1 MNGPEN
7 SPAFYLVNQGYDVW
21 LNNFRG
27 NIYSRRHI
35 TLDPETDEFWS
46 FDMTD
51 LRFDHMANIQFIIDT
66 TGYPQVHTFGFSFG
80 GGTLAWALALEPEF
94 FESRIAEG
102 ALIAPLVSVAHSNS
116 PLYAILANYEGEIIN
131 IFLIFLLSRY
141 SEQTK
146 FYGNSLNI

>member
-21 LNNFRG
+21 INNFRG

-102 ALIAPLVSVAHSNS
+102 TMIAPLVSVAHSNS
-116 PLYAILANYEGEIIN
+116 PLYAILANYPGILN
-131 IFLIFLLSRY
+131 KLSSMGVHSIY
-141 SEQTK
+141 NPTTK
-146 FYGNSLNI
+146 VTHPMADI